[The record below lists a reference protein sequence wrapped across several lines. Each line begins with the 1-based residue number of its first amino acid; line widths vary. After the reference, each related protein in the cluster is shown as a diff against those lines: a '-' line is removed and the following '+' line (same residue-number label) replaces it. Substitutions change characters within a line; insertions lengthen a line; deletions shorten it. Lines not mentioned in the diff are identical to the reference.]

1 MEPNVDLRDGVYVAR
16 QPILDAAGQVF
27 GYELLY
33 RAAAH
38 HTRCEDAGDSCAA
51 RVLNDAVLTLG
62 LDTLT
67 GGRRAFINLT
77 RQMLLD
83 DVAALLP
90 PEGVVIEVVESVDV
104 DDAVVE
110 ACRRLWAD
118 GYALALDDF
127 TLNSNAEALLPYA
140 RFVKV
145 DVLATSAEER
155 RSIREAMPSGVRL
168 VAEKVETAEMFEE
181 TRAAGHELFQGYY
194 FCRPT
199 TVRSGA
205 MPARRAAYAR
215 LLVEVN
221 RPEVHL
227 ADMEDLIKHDAS
239 LSLRILRCINS
250 AAFGLRRSIRSIR
263 EALVLLGVEQV
274 RKWASIWALAGLNS
288 ASSPEVVTTVLL
300 RARCCELVAGQLMP
314 PEAASEYFLLGL
326 CSLLDVMLG
335 QPMAQAVEDLPLAGE
350 LRGALLGQA
359 NAARS
364 VLDAV
369 VAYERGAWDEAAERA
384 EAIGLAGDVLR
395 AAYAD
400 ALRWARDLSILAA
413 A

>member
-140 RFVKV
+140 RF
-145 DVLATSAEER
+145 
-155 RSIREAMPSGVRL
+155 
-168 VAEKVETAEMFEE
+168 
-181 TRAAGHELFQGYY
+181 
-194 FCRPT
+194 
-199 TVRSGA
+199 
-205 MPARRAAYAR
+205 
-215 LLVEVN
+215 
-221 RPEVHL
+221 
-227 ADMEDLIKHDAS
+227 
-239 LSLRILRCINS
+239 
-250 AAFGLRRSIRSIR
+250 
-263 EALVLLGVEQV
+263 
-274 RKWASIWALAGLNS
+274 
-288 ASSPEVVTTVLL
+288 
-300 RARCCELVAGQLMP
+300 
-314 PEAASEYFLLGL
+314 
-326 CSLLDVMLG
+326 
-335 QPMAQAVEDLPLAGE
+335 
-350 LRGALLGQA
+350 
-359 NAARS
+359 
-364 VLDAV
+364 
-369 VAYERGAWDEAAERA
+369 
-384 EAIGLAGDVLR
+384 
-395 AAYAD
+395 
-400 ALRWARDLSILAA
+400 
-413 A
+413 